1 MQIWELDYYSR
12 PILDESG
19 KKVWELLVCQ
29 SPLRFDDEPA
39 DLFRYAEYCPH
50 SQVNSLWLKAAIE
63 RAIAQAPQP
72 PDKIRFFRQAMT
84 NMITKACDDLTIP
97 AQLSRRTPALNQWLQ
112 QRQAEVYPQESG
124 YQPGSNPTVSF
135 PETPVQSLPDALMG
149 EKWQFV
155 SLEAVAFNEMGD
167 WSITFG
173 ESFPLSL
180 ASLEPNALVPGLLIF
195 STRALPLAAWISG
208 LELSSVSF
216 SEGQPAR
223 LLLETGVSDRWALAS
238 LSKPELQAEA
248 RQFEV
253 AKQKA
258 NGVHFVAVQVNPE
271 AEAFAGFWLLPGIN
285 LA

>member
-12 PILDESG
+12 PILDENG

-29 SPLRFDDEPA
+29 SPLRFDDEPT

-50 SQVNSLWLKAAIE
+50 SQVNSLWLKAAME

-97 AQLSRRTPALNQWLQ
+97 SQLSRRTPALNQWLQ
-112 QRQAEVYPQESG
+112 QRQAEVYPQEPG
-124 YQPGSNPTVSF
+124 YQAGSNPTVSF
-135 PETPVQSLPDALMG
+135 PETPAQSLPDALVG

-155 SLEAVAFNEMGD
+155 SLEAAAFNEMGD
-167 WSITFG
+167 WAITFG

-180 ASLEPNALVPGLLIF
+180 AGLEPNALVPGLLIF
-195 STRALPLAAWISG
+195 STRAVPLAAWMSG

-223 LLLETGVSDRWALAS
+223 LLLETGVSDRWILAS

-248 RQFEV
+248 RQFEA